1 MPTSEVTIVLQPADI
16 LMTRDEAEQ
25 CLTQIR
31 GHIDEARRLLYELDV
46 RKGWQALGYRS
57 LYQCI
62 IDPAQELYARKS
74 QLYRQAAAARVEA
87 LIAGDGSIG
96 MLPERVLRP
105 LTAERFANNP
115 IIVTTLFTI
124 AQAIAGDQPLTSV
137 HTEAVVEALTDAIGL
152 GVFTD
157 GQGDQSPVFQR
168 LADAAMAIVQRRLQ
182 DNREYVRESIA
193 RRTGTNLMHIAH
205 EMTLYYNQRVDDY
218 HAAYTEADFSRT
230 GRGLRVIM
238 KIPDGLTRFPP
249 TIRVK
254 VMVEDE

>member
-1 MPTSEVTIVLQPADI
+1 MPDTAMMIIQPDAA
-16 LMTRDEAEQ
+16 LMTRAEAEQ

-74 QLYRQAAAARVEA
+74 QLYRQAAAAKVEA

-105 LTAERFANNP
+105 LTAQRFANNP
-115 IIVTTLFTI
+115 IIVTTLFTV

-137 HTEAVVEALTDAIGL
+137 HTEAVVEALTEAAGF
-152 GVFTD
+152 GVITD
-157 GQGDQSPVFQR
+157 GDGDQSPVFER
-168 LADAAMAIVQRRLQ
+168 LADAAMAIVQQRLQ
-182 DNREYVRESIA
+182 NNREYVRESLA
-193 RRTGTNLMHIAH
+193 RRSGSRLMHIVRDEVLMLTILTPDNAIYSS
-205 EMTLYYNQRVDDY
+205 ENNLSVQLTLRRSVWSDKEPPASIRMKVLADD
-218 HAAYTEADFSRT
+218 E
-230 GRGLRVIM
+230 
-238 KIPDGLTRFPP
+238 
-249 TIRVK
+249 
-254 VMVEDE
+254 

>member
-1 MPTSEVTIVLQPADI
+1 MPDTEMIIVQPTEA
-16 LMTRDEAEQ
+16 LMTYAEAEQ

-74 QLYRQAAAARVEA
+74 QLYRQAAAAKVEA

-105 LTAERFANNP
+105 LTAQRFANNP
-115 IIVTTLFTI
+115 IIVTTLFTV

-157 GQGDQSPVFQR
+157 GEGDQSPVFER

-182 DNREYVRESIA
+182 DNREYVRESLA
-193 RRTGTNLMHIAH
+193 RRNGSNLMHIVRDEVLMLTILTPDNAIYSS
-205 EMTLYYNQRVDDY
+205 ENSVSVQLTLHRNVWGNQ
-218 HAAYTEADFSRT
+218 
-230 GRGLRVIM
+230 M
-238 KIPDGLTRFPP
+238 PP
-249 TIRVK
+249 ASIRIK
-254 VMVEDE
+254 VLAEDE

>member
-1 MPTSEVTIVLQPADI
+1 MPDTGMMIIQPDEA
-16 LMTRDEAEQ
+16 LMTRAEAEQ

-74 QLYRQAAAARVEA
+74 QLYRQAAAAKVEA

-105 LTAERFANNP
+105 LTAQRFANNP
-115 IIVTTLFTI
+115 IIVTTLFTV

-137 HTEAVVEALTDAIGL
+137 HTEAVVEALTEAAGF
-152 GVFTD
+152 GVITD
-157 GQGDQSPVFQR
+157 GDGDQSPVFER
-168 LADAAMAIVQRRLQ
+168 LADAAMAIVQQRLQ
-182 DNREYVRESIA
+182 NNREYVRESLA
-193 RRTGTNLMHIAH
+193 RRSGSRLMHIVRDEVLVLTILTPDNAIYSS
-205 EMTLYYNQRVDDY
+205 ENNLSVQLTLRRSVWSDKEPPASIRMKVLADD
-218 HAAYTEADFSRT
+218 E
-230 GRGLRVIM
+230 
-238 KIPDGLTRFPP
+238 
-249 TIRVK
+249 
-254 VMVEDE
+254 